1 MTTSLAVNTTRTDRL
16 RTAVYF
22 IIFITIGLASAVI
35 GPTLPNLA
43 TNTKTALSEIGFL
56 FTARSLGFMIGSLLG
71 SRLFDRIPG
80 HWLLAATVAMISAT
94 LGLIPVVNHIWLLTI
109 ILFFLG
115 VAENMVDVGCNTF
128 ITWIHRENV
137 SPYMNALHF
146 FFGVGAFLSP
156 IVVAQVLLRSDGIS
170 GAYWLLALVIL
181 PVSLLVG
188 LLPSPT
194 AVHQQTDEQTNQ
206 SINYRLI
213 ILVMAFLFL
222 YVGVEIGFGGWV
234 FTYATQTKLVEE
246 TAAAYLTS
254 AFWGALTV
262 GRLVAIPLA
271 TRLRPSTVLRM
282 DLIGALVSISL
293 ILIWSNSTA
302 ILWLGAI
309 GLGFSFASIFPT
321 TIALAERRMPLT
333 GKITGWIFIGAGLG
347 SMTIPW
353 LMGYF
358 LESVAATAV
367 LWIILLGLILAMG
380 LLALIVRH
388 EKVQDAVSA

>member
-137 SPYMNALHF
+137 SPFMNALHF

-282 DLIGALVSISL
+282 DLIGALISISL
-293 ILIWSNSTA
+293 ILTWSNSTA

>member
-43 TNTKTALSEIGFL
+43 ANTKTALSEIGFL

-137 SPYMNALHF
+137 SPFMNALHF

-293 ILIWSNSTA
+293 ILIWSNSTV

>member
-1 MTTSLAVNTTRTDRL
+1 MTTSLAVNTIRTDRL

-43 TNTKTALSEIGFL
+43 ANTKTALSEIGFL

-94 LGLIPVVNHIWLLTI
+94 LGLIPVINHIWLLTI

-137 SPYMNALHF
+137 SPFMNALHF

>member
-1 MTTSLAVNTTRTDRL
+1 MNWL

-22 IIFITIGLASAVI
+22 LIFITIGLASAII

-43 TNTKTALSEIGFL
+43 ANTQTALSEIGFL
-56 FTARSLGFMIGSLLG
+56 FTARSLGFMIGSLFG
-71 SRLFDRIPG
+71 SRLFDKIPG
-80 HWLLAATVAMISAT
+80 HWLLAVTVIMMSAT
-94 LGLIPVVNHIWLLTI
+94 LGLIPVIGHIWLLTAV
-109 ILFFLG
+109 LLLLG

-128 ITWIHRENV
+128 ITWIHRDNV
-137 SPYMNALHF
+137 SPFINALHF
-146 FFGVGAFLSP
+146 FFGIGAFLSP

-170 GAYWLLALVIL
+170 GAYWLLALVIF

-188 LLPSPT
+188 FLPSPT

-234 FTYATQTKLVEE
+234 FTYAIQTKLVEE

-271 TRLRPSTVLRM
+271 ARLRPSTVLRI
-282 DLIGALVSISL
+282 DLIGALLSIGL
-293 ILIWSNSTA
+293 IIIWPNSATV
-302 ILWLGAI
+302 LWLGAI
-309 GLGFSFASIFPT
+309 GLGFCFASIFPT

-353 LMGYF
+353 LMGYL

-380 LLALIVRH
+380 LLWLIVRH
-388 EKVQDAVSA
+388 EKVQDAAFT